1 MPSFYAH
8 CARHAHY
15 FGFAHLDFVSF
26 FSGSFELPHQEY
38 WTQQRCLY
46 LNPRTEAPP
55 FGCSTSDHTPPSCG
69 LFSDS
74 YTRCGQTAPLYPSV
88 PLVFFQTTHPLIH
101 EAYQQSPEEAR
112 CPARHRTPIAIP
124 PAWLR
129 PRRVQAPPV
138 LSLPACEAV
147 QFAPRFL
154 YMDYSYMDSSQ
165 FHFGL
170 HCCCSSYSPPL
181 RLSFLVSTDGCI
193 IAYAILEFNAGVF
206 VKNQVVVESLQFIF
220 NT

>member
-1 MPSFYAH
+1 MIHFCIVTLFVDHTKRIISVSYTHLSPLLCCMPSFYAH

-74 YTRCGQTAPLYPSV
+74 YTTVSYTHLPS
-88 PLVFFQTTHPLIH
+88 
-101 EAYQQSPEEAR
+101 AA
-112 CPARHRTPIAIP
+112 AI
-124 PAWLR
+124 WR
-129 PRRVQAPPV
+129 SVVTFAPP
-138 LSLPACEAV
+138 P
-147 QFAPRFL
+147 
-154 YMDYSYMDSSQ
+154 
-165 FHFGL
+165 H
-170 HCCCSSYSPPL
+170 
-181 RLSFLVSTDGCI
+181 
-193 IAYAILEFNAGVF
+193 
-206 VKNQVVVESLQFIF
+206 
-220 NT
+220 